1 MKYSRTKNHLILVT
15 LLTLLSSLYGC
26 GTTNAIAAK
35 HCYICEG
42 LSYHAPCLINLST
55 GDILELSI
63 YDNDPIDQ
71 GELAK
76 VQMTGHISFTMCGGM
91 LAIVDAGNHAQISIP
106 PDQKTMNI
114 ELFCEACQQA
124 LHSISN
130 RGIVLADLYDLG
142 HIQYYVLERGAEYA
156 FRDYAISIEQQ
167 NDTSD
172 LILSV
177 YGTK

>member
-1 MKYSRTKNHLILVT
+1 MKYSRTQEFLMLGIL
-15 LLTLLSSLYGC
+15 LALFSSLYGC

-55 GDILELSI
+55 GGILELSI

-76 VQMTGHISFTMCGGM
+76 DQMTGHISFTMCGGM
-91 LAIVDAGNHAQISIP
+91 LAIIDAGNHAQISIP
-106 PDQKTMNI
+106 PDPKTMNI
-114 ELFCEACQQA
+114 ELFCDACQQT

-130 RGIVLADLYDLG
+130 KGIVLADLYDLG
-142 HIQYYVLERGAEYA
+142 NIQYYVLEGGAEYA
-156 FRDYAISIEQQ
+156 FRDYAISIEQR